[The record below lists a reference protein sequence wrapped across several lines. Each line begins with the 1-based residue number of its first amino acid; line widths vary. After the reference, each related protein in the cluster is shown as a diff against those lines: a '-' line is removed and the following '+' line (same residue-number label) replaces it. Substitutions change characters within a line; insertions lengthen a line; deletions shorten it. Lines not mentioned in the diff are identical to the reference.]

1 MLIVGEERVGGQ
13 EILNFLFPLPFA
25 PTSCPLLR
33 GSCLTAQTIL
43 QYWKILQFCPSNHP
57 LFLCLPKTSHPLYS
71 QVSVPLPCPSPPTRF
86 FTMHHV
92 SFLNSFFFFY
102 CTCLTFTTEK
112 LRKGTGREVCSSEN
126 IHTLPT
132 KGFLFCTPVPPGNF
146 SLAACFASK
155 ILTLRSLFP

>member
-92 SFLNSFFFFY
+92 SFLNSFFFF
-102 CTCLTFTTEK
+102 FTVHVSLSPLRNWEK
-112 LRKGTGREVCSSEN
+112 VLEGKCVVQKISILS
-126 IHTLPT
+126 PQ
-132 KGFLFCTPVPPGNF
+132 KVF
-146 SLAACFASK
+146 CFAPLSPQE
-155 ILTLRSLFP
+155 ISV